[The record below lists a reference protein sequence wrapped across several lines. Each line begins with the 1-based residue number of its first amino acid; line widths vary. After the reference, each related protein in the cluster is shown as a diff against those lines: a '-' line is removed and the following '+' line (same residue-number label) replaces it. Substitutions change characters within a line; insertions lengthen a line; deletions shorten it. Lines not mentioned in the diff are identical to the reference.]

1 MHSENP
7 YGDLGPLEPLLAD
20 EFVTEIMINGSQNV
34 YIERRGKLEQVPS
47 GFTDEMHL
55 MEVINRIVQSTGR
68 RIDESHPICDVRFP
82 DGSRMLVII
91 PPISLTGTTVTI
103 RKMIKNPITLEKI
116 LEYGSLSQDMATFLR
131 ACVEARINIAVGGGT
146 GSGKTSILNIL
157 SNLINDEER
166 IVLLQHDF
174 ELAVNKPHK
183 VVLETRP
190 PNIEGK
196 GEVSMKDLI
205 ISAMKMRPERII
217 MSEAQG
223 GEVLHLLQAM
233 NTGHDGAMFT
243 LHANGPRD
251 ALARLEI
258 MATMAGVDLPLLMLR
273 EQMGSAIQLIL
284 NQQRLRDGTRKIM
297 SITEVV
303 GMRGSELALQ
313 NLFEFVETGTEDGKI
328 TGYFTATGVI
338 PTFAKRLYDFG
349 INLPRD
355 LFMPQYHTGAPFPPH
370 PIPPI
375 PPLPPEP
382 PLPPTPP
389 HYKPPTV

>member
-1 MHSENP
+1 MQTKNP

-34 YIERRGKLEQVPS
+34 YIERRGKLEQVTS
-47 GFTDEMHL
+47 GFTDELHL
-55 MEVINRIVQSTGR
+55 MEIVNRIVESTGR
-68 RIDESHPICDVRFP
+68 KLNESHPICDIRFP

-91 PPISLTGTTVTI
+91 PPISLTGTSVTI
-103 RKMIKNPITLEKI
+103 RKMIKNPVTMEKI
-116 LEYGSLSQDMATFLR
+116 LEYGTLNKEMANFLR
-131 ACVEARINIAVGGGT
+131 ACVEARINIAVAGGT

-157 SNLINDEER
+157 CNLIGDDER

-174 ELAVNKPHK
+174 ELAVNKSHK

-190 PNIEGK
+190 PNIEGR
-196 GEVSMKDLI
+196 GEISMKDLI
-205 ISAMKMRPERII
+205 ISALKMRPERII

-273 EQMGSAIQLIL
+273 EQMASTIQLIL
-284 NQQRLRDGTRKIM
+284 NQQRLRDGSRKII

-313 NLFEFVETGTEDGKI
+313 NIFEFMETGMEDGKI
-328 TGYFTATGVI
+328 SGYFTATGAI

-355 LFMPQYHTGAPFPPH
+355 LFVPQYHTGAPFPPP

-375 PPLPPEP
+375 PPMPPAP

-389 HYKPPTV
+389 HLKPPTV